1 MIGIKIQSPVSQD
14 PGTISKLFELNSS
27 VWHKHQPDMVRY
39 YGYLSGGQDVTVS
52 GDTHPPSASDNRA
65 RACVSTLG
73 RLTSPPPPRVMHVG
87 AGVSNMN

>member
-52 GDTHPPSASDNRA
+52 GDTHPPSDNRA
-65 RACVSTLG
+65 RVCVSTSG
-73 RLTSPPPPRVMHVG
+73 RLTSPPPPRVMHVA